1 MELIFC
7 VVHQIVVILFK
18 YLFQFYE
25 DNYNLTLTP
34 RANDIFNRLILNLS
48 IFKIIYSYSLSP
60 KF

>member
-18 YLFQFYE
+18 YLLQFYE

-34 RANDIFNRLILNLS
+34 RANDIFNRLIL
-48 IFKIIYSYSLSP
+48 
-60 KF
+60 KFINF